1 MSNFIEMTKSEFIK
15 KTIMIVLGSFIC
27 ALGINLFIIPSHLL
41 SGGLSGIALI
51 FQYILKIPA
60 GYTILALNIP
70 LFVISFI
77 RINKKFTL
85 FTGIGTISLSVSL
98 IVTEPLSKILSP
110 VPNSNMLLY
119 CIYGGVLSG
128 LGLGLVFSN
137 QGSTGGMDIVSMLAK
152 QKYDMELGTI
162 TFIINFIIVSIGS
175 LLFNFEIGLYTLIV
189 MYSTSLVMDKVIKGF
204 SKQKMLLIITNKQ
217 DEVSNAVMNNLR
229 RGMTVLYGEGA
240 YTHDRKNVMYC
251 VISLRQLPKVK
262 QLIKK
267 IDEDAFISIIDTSEV
282 QGKGFSSPF

>member
-1 MSNFIEMTKSEFIK
+1 MSNFLEMTRSEFIK
-15 KTIMIVLGSFIC
+15 KTIMIIVGSLIC

-41 SGGLSGIALI
+41 SGGVSGIALI

-70 LFVISFI
+70 LFVLSFI
-77 RINKKFTL
+77 KINKKFTL
-85 FTGIGTISLSVSL
+85 FTGIGTVALSVSL
-98 IVTEPLSKILSP
+98 IATESLSKILTP

-128 LGLGLVFSN
+128 LGLGLVFTN

-152 QKYDMELGTI
+152 QKYDIELGTI
-162 TFIINFIIVSIGS
+162 TFIINFVIVSIGS
-175 LLFNFEIGLYTLIV
+175 ILFNFEIGLYTLIV
-189 MYSTSLVMDKVIKGF
+189 MYTTSLVMDKVIKGF
-204 SKQKMLLIITNKQ
+204 SKQKMLLIITDKQ
-217 DEVSNAVMNNLR
+217 EEVSSAVMNNLR

-240 YTHDRKNVMYC
+240 YTRDRKNVMYC
-251 VISLRQLPKVK
+251 VVSLRQLPKVK

-267 IDEDAFISIIDTSEV
+267 IDENAFISIIDTSEV
-282 QGKGFSSPF
+282 QGKGFASPF

>member
-1 MSNFIEMTKSEFIK
+1 MSNFMEMTKSEFIK

-60 GYTILALNIP
+60 GYTILALNVP
-70 LFVISFI
+70 LFIISFI
-77 RINKKFTL
+77 KINKKFTL
-85 FTGIGTISLSVSL
+85 FTGIGTIALSVSL
-98 IVTEPLSKILSP
+98 IITDPLSKTLSP

-128 LGLGLVFSN
+128 LGLGLVFTN

-240 YTHDRKNVMYC
+240 YTRDRKNVMYC
-251 VISLRQLPKVK
+251 VVSLRQLPKVK

-282 QGKGFSSPF
+282 QGKGFTSPF